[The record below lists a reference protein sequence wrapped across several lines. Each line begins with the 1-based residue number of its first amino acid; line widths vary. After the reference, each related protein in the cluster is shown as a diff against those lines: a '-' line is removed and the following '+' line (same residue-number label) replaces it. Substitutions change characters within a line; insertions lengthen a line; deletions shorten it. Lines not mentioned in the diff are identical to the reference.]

1 MKKYLIIVMSLLF
14 LSWCNLVAPK
24 KNADALT
31 WSEATVSPYQ
41 SWRVNYDMF
50 FSGIDQWYYESGVYT
65 NSGFGLS
72 FPAYPYFNQ
81 EWEGWFIVTSTGYWM
96 KMRFV
101 YPHSF
106 IESAYFVQRF
116 TKSADQSIEDAIFYL
131 AQNSSQYPM
140 VDNCVIKHETWST
153 HYSVELKDSFF
164 SDVWNR
170 DYILKEYT
178 SREQK
183 ELNQTI
189 EEYGE
194 NAPEIFWVREG
205 IANNRRSELCW
216 DFAGVTSNANKG
228 SAVFTYDPQVS
239 KTTFYYTP
247 IFYDRV
253 PFNEM
258 VILPDTTP
266 NTK

>member
-14 LSWCNLVAPK
+14 LSWCNLIAPQ

-31 WSEATVSPYQ
+31 WSEATMSPYQ

-72 FPAYPYFNQ
+72 FPSYPYFNQ

-96 KMRFV
+96 KMRFIDRDG
-101 YPHSF
+101 F

-116 TKSADQSIEDAIFYL
+116 TKPADQSIEDAIFNV
-131 AQNSSQYPM
+131 AQSSSMYPIM
-140 VDNCVIKHETWST
+140 DNCVIKHETWSNL
-153 HYSVELKDSFF
+153 YSVELKDSFF
-164 SDVWNR
+164 SD
-170 DYILKEYT
+170 IEEKLLKEYT
-178 SREQK
+178 SREQEILK
-183 ELNQTI
+183 QVED
-189 EEYGE
+189 EGE
-194 NAPEIFWVREG
+194 NRPDLFRTREA
-205 IANNRRSELCW
+205 IVNNRRRELCW
-216 DFAGVTSNANKG
+216 GFAGVTSSSSKG
-228 SAVFTYDPQVS
+228 VAVFRYDPQVS

-247 IFYDRV
+247 IFADRV